1 MFRFSEGAN
10 RNSDQKKKETW
21 TEWQSE
27 GGWPGPESTAPR
39 RSASEGSK
47 AQRRQQ
53 MAQTLGEVSSVRV
66 RGVRVG
72 DNQDSF
78 TQPRICD

>member
-1 MFRFSEGAN
+1 MTSR
-10 RNSDQKKKETW
+10 KKKLGLDGSQREAG
-21 TEWQSE
+21 QAQRPQHPGCSRQE
-27 GGWPGPESTAPR
+27 G
-39 RSASEGSK
+39 SEGSK

-53 MAQTLGEVSSVRV
+53 MAQTLGEVSGARVRV
-66 RGVRVG
+66 RVRARGVGVG